1 METQVIICLAIFVL
15 SLISYGLNKWNMAVT
30 AMVTMTVLIV
40 TGCLNPATALSK
52 FSDSNAIILAAMFIV
67 AHGFGQIGRASCRE
81 RV

>member
-40 TGCLNPATALSK
+40 TGCPSVGKN
-52 FSDSNAIILAAMFIV
+52 
-67 AHGFGQIGRASCRE
+67 
-81 RV
+81 